1 MIKFS
6 LKNYIIIS
14 EGVRIE
20 LVDVEQKIEENIT
33 KYYNK
38 SNELVLIV
46 PTRSIQ
52 IMKSP
57 SLVNIKNLEE

>member
-46 PTRSIQ
+46 PTSSIQ

-57 SLVNIKNLEE
+57 SLFNIKNLEE